1 MRVSGAI
8 DRWLARC
15 WLAYPQLAR
24 RLLDACALYLRHAP
38 CATGQ
43 RSLLT
48 FCTRS
53 LLPALPLFADAVVSL
68 SARPDVRMRCFQLGG
83 AHQADILSEWL
94 LLTGVWQ
101 PALTAYMLR
110 SLLPGDTLVDVG
122 ANTGYFALLGAAL
135 VGSTGRV
142 VAVEACP
149 RTHERLL
156 ANLALNPAHRPVVTA
171 VHAAAAAAEGE
182 LTLYQHR
189 REPLYNTT
197 VPGAGA
203 GGVAAQADVWALLQ
217 GSGALGGLGGLGGLG
232 AVGVG
237 ASAAG
242 EVSRLAGAG
251 VWQTTTVRS
260 APLDALLGEAGVS
273 EAEVRRAR
281 VLKVD
286 VEGGEWAVLQGA
298 AGLLRDAPATLEVV
312 VELTPKWLELQ
323 GTTVR
328 ELLRHMRGLGF
339 EPYLLAH
346 EDYEISRALPPPP
359 PPPPPRRLRSE
370 ELPAG
375 WEQADIVFSRRDCEE
390 LN

>member
-1 MRVSGAI
+1 
-8 DRWLARC
+8 
-15 WLAYPQLAR
+15 
-24 RLLDACALYLRHAP
+24 
-38 CATGQ
+38 
-43 RSLLT
+43 
-48 FCTRS
+48 
-53 LLPALPLFADAVVSL
+53 
-68 SARPDVRMRCFQLGG
+68 
-83 AHQADILSEWL
+83 
-94 LLTGVWQ
+94 
-101 PALTAYMLR
+101 MLR
-110 SLLPGDTLVDVG
+110 ALLPGDTLVDVG

-135 VGSTGRV
+135 VGSTGHV
-142 VAVEACP
+142 VAVEACA

-156 ANLALNPAHRPVVTA
+156 ANVALNPVLRPVVTA
-171 VHAAAAAAEGE
+171 VHAAAAEAEGE

-232 AVGVG
+232 VG

-242 EVSRLAGAG
+242 EVSRLAVGG

-260 APLDALLGEAGVS
+260 APLDALLS
-273 EAEVRRAR
+273 EAQVRTAR
-281 VLKVD
+281 VLKLD

-298 AGLLRDAPATLEVV
+298 AALLRDAPATLEVV
-312 VELTPKWLELQ
+312 VEVTPKWLELQ

-328 ELLRHMRGLGF
+328 GLLRHMRGLGF
-339 EPYLLAH
+339 KPYLLAH

-370 ELPAG
+370 ELPVG

-390 LN
+390 LK

>member
-1 MRVSGAI
+1 MFDAL

-15 WLAYPQLAR
+15 WLAHPQLAR

-43 RSLLT
+43 RSLLA

-53 LLPALPLFADAVVSL
+53 LLPALPLFGDAVVSL
-68 SARPDVRMRCFQLGG
+68 RACPAVRMRCFQLGG

-94 LLTGVWQ
+94 LLTGAWQ

-110 SLLPGDTLVDVG
+110 ALLPGDTLVDVG

-135 VGSTGRV
+135 VGSTGHV

-156 ANLALNPAHRPVVTA
+156 ANVALNPAQRPVVTA
-171 VHAAAAAAEGE
+171 VHAAAAEAEGE

-217 GSGALGGLGGLGGLG
+217 GSGALGGLGGLGAL
-232 AVGVG
+232 GVG

-242 EVSRLAGAG
+242 EVSRLAGGG

-260 APLDALLGEAGVS
+260 APLDALLS
-273 EAEVRRAR
+273 EAQVRTAR

-298 AGLLRDAPATLEVV
+298 AALLRDAPATLEVV
-312 VELTPKWLELQ
+312 VEVTPKWLQLQ

-328 ELLRHMRGLGF
+328 GLLRHMRGLGF
-339 EPYLLAH
+339 MPYLLAH

-359 PPPPPRRLRSE
+359 PPPPQAVPTAHSTHGLSGRAGALQPRPTATRASA
-370 ELPAG
+370 P
-375 WEQADIVFSRRDCEE
+375 
-390 LN
+390 

>member
-1 MRVSGAI
+1 MRVLGAI

-68 SARPDVRMRCFQLGG
+68 SARPGVRMRCFQLGG

-171 VHAAAAAAEGE
+171 VHAAAAAAAAEGE

-217 GSGALGGLGGLGGLG
+217 VSGALGGLG
-232 AVGVG
+232 AVGMG

-260 APLDALLGEAGVS
+260 APLDALLS
-273 EAEVRRAR
+273 AEQLRSCR

>member
-1 MRVSGAI
+1 MFGAL

-15 WLAYPQLAR
+15 WLAHPQLAR

-43 RSLLT
+43 RSLLA

-53 LLPALPLFADAVVSL
+53 LLPALPLFGDAVVSL
-68 SARPDVRMRCFQLGG
+68 SACRDVRMRCFQLGG

-94 LLTGVWQ
+94 LLTGAWQ
-101 PALTAYMLR
+101 PALTAYMMR
-110 SLLPGDTLVDVG
+110 ALLPGDTLVDVG
-122 ANTGYFALLGAAL
+122 ANTGYFTLLGAAL
-135 VGSTGRV
+135 VGSTGHV
-142 VAVEACP
+142 VAIEACP

-156 ANLALNPAHRPVVTA
+156 ANVALNHVHRPVVTA

-203 GGVAAQADVWALLQ
+203 GGVSAQADVWALLQ
-217 GSGALGGLGGLGGLG
+217 GSGALGGLGGLGAL
-232 AVGVG
+232 GVG

-242 EVSRLAGAG
+242 EVSRLAGGG

-260 APLDALLGEAGVS
+260 APLDALLS
-273 EAEVRRAR
+273 EAQVRTAR

-298 AGLLRDAPATLEVV
+298 AALLRDAPATLEVV
-312 VELTPKWLELQ
+312 VEVTPKWLELQ

-328 ELLRHMRGLGF
+328 GLLRHMRGLGF

-346 EDYEISRALPPPP
+346 EDYEISRALPLPP

-370 ELPAG
+370 ELPVG